1 MRYASIPVPITSIH
15 KQQISLEWFR
25 SRNVTKKPL
34 CLSWRLVYAHLTM
47 RKTLLSSLAFA
58 TLLAGSALMG
68 VASAKETPIGPP
80 TIQNGLEIAAVY
92 LQPIEMDPPDMMRAA
107 AQSDIHLEADIRAT
121 KENRNGFAE
130 GDWVPALSVSFEITK
145 LEGEAATGPKVS
157 GGLMQMVANDGPH
170 YGDNVKLSGPGRYR
184 LKLTVAPPAPTGISA
199 AMSTRRPASPSGS
212 SPST

>member
-1 MRYASIPVPITSIH
+1 
-15 KQQISLEWFR
+15 
-25 SRNVTKKPL
+25 
-34 CLSWRLVYAHLTM
+34 M
-47 RKTLLSSLAFA
+47 RKILPSLALA
-58 TLLAGSALMG
+58 TLLVGSALSG
-68 VASAKETPIGPP
+68 VAQAKETPIGPP
-80 TIQNGLEIAAVY
+80 TIQGGLEIAAVY

-157 GGLMQMVANDGPH
+157 GGLMPMVANDGPH

-184 LKLTVAPPAPTGISA
+184 LKLTVAPPGAHGHFGRHVDKETGVAEWFKPFDVIQDFTFA
-199 AMSTRRPASPSGS
+199 GIGKKGAY
-212 SPST
+212 